1 MSRCCRPGARLKC
14 CVRIGL
20 FYFAQILCHP
30 EQGAVRYEASKRS
43 PLFPAPPFFHSAC
56 GHIVAGCA
64 SPYKQ
69 GAGEFSTV
77 IVDAGHGG
85 FDRGGRPLAGA
96 PEKVLAL
103 DTAQR
108 LAKVLRSKGFRVIE
122 TRKRDTFIPLST
134 RTTISNRTSNSIFV
148 SIHYN
153 WGRRRGAR
161 GVEIYYFSPRS
172 WRLASNILRQA
183 VRAYPTESRGVKRN
197 NFHVLRENRR
207 PAVLCELGFV
217 SNPQDNRYLQN
228 STYRQRIA
236 ERVAEAIVIERQ
248 SAQR

>member
-1 MSRCCRPGARLKC
+1 MKSARDRHHC
-14 CVRIGL
+14 
-20 FYFAQILCHP
+20 
-30 EQGAVRYEASKRS
+30 
-43 PLFPAPPFFHSAC
+43 PPFRFAVLLIAI
-56 GHIVAGCA
+56 IVAGCA

-85 FDRGGRPLAGA
+85 FDRGGRPLSGA

-103 DTAQR
+103 DTAKR

-122 TRKRDTFIPLST
+122 TRKRDDFVPLST
-134 RTTISNRTSNSIFV
+134 RTSISNRTSDSILV

-172 WRLASNILRQA
+172 WRLATNILRQA
-183 VRAYPTESRGVKRN
+183 TRAYPTERRGVKRN
-197 NFHVLRENRR
+197 NFYVLRENRR

-228 STYRQRIA
+228 RRYRQRIA

-248 SAQR
+248 SARR

>member
-1 MSRCCRPGARLKC
+1 MSRCCRHSARLKC

-30 EQGAVRYEASKRS
+30 GKEPSGMKSARDRHCS
-43 PLFPAPPFFHSAC
+43 PFCFCVLL
-56 GHIVAGCA
+56 VAILVVGCA

-69 GAGEFSTV
+69 GAGEFNTV

-85 FDRGGRPLAGA
+85 FDRGGRPLSGA
-96 PEKVLAL
+96 PEKALTL
-103 DTAQR
+103 DTARR
-108 LAKVLRSKGFRVIE
+108 LAKLLRSRGFRVIE
-122 TRKRDTFIPLST
+122 TRKRDAFVPLST
-134 RTTISNRTSNSIFV
+134 RTAVSNRTSDSIFV

-172 WRLASNILRQA
+172 WRLASNILHQA
-183 VRAYPTESRGVKRN
+183 TRAYPTESRGVKRN
-197 NFHVLRENRR
+197 HFHVLRENRR

-228 STYRQRIA
+228 RTYRQRIA
-236 ERVAEAIVIERQ
+236 ERIADAIVIERQ
-248 SAQR
+248 GARR

>member
-1 MSRCCRPGARLKC
+1 MK
-14 CVRIGL
+14 
-20 FYFAQILCHP
+20 
-30 EQGAVRYEASKRS
+30 
-43 PLFPAPPFFHSAC
+43 PPRDRHYLPSLRFWLLVA
-56 GHIVAGCA
+56 IALAGCA

-69 GAGEFSTV
+69 GAGEFGTV

-85 FDRGGRPLAGA
+85 FDRGGRPVFGA

-103 DTAQR
+103 DTAKR

-122 TRKRDTFIPLST
+122 TRKRDAFIPLAA
-134 RTTISNRTSNSIFV
+134 RTAASNRNADSIFV
-148 SIHYN
+148 SVHYN
-153 WGRRRGAR
+153 WAPRRGAR
-161 GVEIYYFSPRS
+161 GVEIYYYSPRS

-183 VRAYPTESRGVKRN
+183 TRAYPTESRGVKRN
-197 NFHVLRENRR
+197 NFYVLRQNRR

-228 STYRQRIA
+228 RTYRQRIA
-236 ERVAEAIVIERQ
+236 ERVAEGILIERK

>member
-1 MSRCCRPGARLKC
+1 MKS
-14 CVRIGL
+14 VRDRH
-20 FYFAQILCHP
+20 YP
-30 EQGAVRYEASKRS
+30 
-43 PLFPAPPFFHSAC
+43 PAFCFSVLLVAI
-56 GHIVAGCA
+56 IVAGCA

-85 FDRGGRPLAGA
+85 LDRGGRPLSGA
-96 PEKVLAL
+96 PEKALTL
-103 DTAQR
+103 DTAKR

-122 TRKRDTFIPLST
+122 TRKRDVFVPLST
-134 RTTISNRTSNSIFV
+134 RTSISNRTSDSIFV

-161 GVEIYYFSPRS
+161 GVEIYYYSPRA

-183 VRAYPTESRGVKRN
+183 TRAYPTESRGVKRN

-228 STYRQRIA
+228 RTYRQRIA

-248 SAQR
+248 RAKP

>member
-1 MSRCCRPGARLKC
+1 MKPARD
-14 CVRIGL
+14 RH
-20 FYFAQILCHP
+20 FPLCFRFSVLLV
-30 EQGAVRYEASKRS
+30 AI
-43 PLFPAPPFFHSAC
+43 
-56 GHIVAGCA
+56 IVAGCA

-69 GAGEFSTV
+69 GAGEFNTV

-85 FDRGGRPLAGA
+85 FDRGGRPVWGA

-103 DTAQR
+103 DTAKR
-108 LAKVLRSKGFRVIE
+108 LAKVLRSKGFRVVE
-122 TRKRDTFIPLST
+122 TRKRDVFVPLST
-134 RTTISNRTSNSIFV
+134 RTTPSNRTSGSIFV

-183 VRAYPTESRGVKRN
+183 TRAYPTESRGVKRS

-228 STYRQRIA
+228 RTYRQRIA
-236 ERVAEAIVIERQ
+236 ERVAEAIEIERR
-248 SAQR
+248 SARR

>member
-1 MSRCCRPGARLKC
+1 MKSARD
-14 CVRIGL
+14 RHH
-20 FYFAQILCHP
+20 F
-30 EQGAVRYEASKRS
+30 
-43 PLFPAPPFFHSAC
+43 PLFRFAVLLIA
-56 GHIVAGCA
+56 IIAAGCA

-85 FDRGGRPLAGA
+85 LDRGGRPLSGA

-103 DTAQR
+103 DTAKR
-108 LAKVLRSKGFRVIE
+108 LAKVLRRKGFRVIE
-122 TRKRDTFIPLST
+122 TRKRDAFVPLST
-134 RTTISNRTSNSIFV
+134 RTSISNRTSDSIFV

-172 WRLASNILRQA
+172 WRLATNILRQA
-183 VRAYPTESRGVKRN
+183 TRAYPTERRGVKRN

-217 SNPQDNRYLQN
+217 SNTQDNRYLQN
-228 STYRQRIA
+228 RTYRQRIA
-236 ERVAEAIVIERQ
+236 EQVAEAIVIERQ

>member
-1 MSRCCRPGARLKC
+1 MKPARD
-14 CVRIGL
+14 
-20 FYFAQILCHP
+20 FP
-30 EQGAVRYEASKRS
+30 
-43 PLFPAPPFFHSAC
+43 PLFCLSVLLVAT
-56 GHIVAGCA
+56 VLAGCA

-69 GAGEFSTV
+69 GAGQFNTV

-85 FDRGGRPLAGA
+85 FDRGGRPVSGA

-103 DTAQR
+103 DTAKR
-108 LAKVLRSKGFRVIE
+108 LARVLRSKGFRVIE
-122 TRKRDTFIPLST
+122 TRKRDVFIPLST
-134 RTTISNRTSNSIFV
+134 RTAVSNRTGGSIFV

-183 VRAYPTESRGVKRN
+183 TRAYPTESRGVKRN
-197 NFHVLRENRR
+197 NFHVLRYNRR

-228 STYRQRIA
+228 SAYRQRIA
-236 ERVAEAIVIERQ
+236 ERVAEAIEIERR
-248 SAQR
+248 SARN

>member
-1 MSRCCRPGARLKC
+1 MKPARD
-14 CVRIGL
+14 RR
-20 FYFAQILCHP
+20 YF
-30 EQGAVRYEASKRS
+30 S
-43 PLFPAPPFFHSAC
+43 PLHFSILLAAL
-56 GHIVAGCA
+56 IVAGCA

-69 GAGEFSTV
+69 GAGVQHSGCRRG
-77 IVDAGHGG
+77 ARRLA
-85 FDRGGRPLAGA
+85 RGGRPLSGA
-96 PEKVLAL
+96 PEKTLTL
-103 DTAQR
+103 DTAKR

-122 TRKRDTFIPLST
+122 TRKRDIFVPLST
-134 RTTISNRTSNSIFV
+134 RTAISNRTGDSILV

-172 WRLASNILRQA
+172 WRLASNILRQG

-197 NFHVLRENRR
+197 NFYVLRENRR

-228 STYRQRIA
+228 RTYRQRIA

-248 SAQR
+248 SAPRR

>member
-1 MSRCCRPGARLKC
+1 MSRPCCPGARLKC
-14 CVRIGL
+14 CVRSGL

-30 EQGAVRYEASKRS
+30 GKEPSDMKPTGNRRFS
-43 PLFPAPPFFHSAC
+43 PSFRFSVLLAAIMIP
-56 GHIVAGCA
+56 GCA

-69 GAGEFSTV
+69 GAGKFNTV

-85 FDRGGRPLAGA
+85 FDRGGRPVSGA

-103 DTAQR
+103 DTAKR
-108 LAKVLRSKGFRVIE
+108 LAKIFRSKGFRVIE
-122 TRKRDTFIPLST
+122 TRKRDIFVPLST
-134 RTTISNRTSNSIFV
+134 RTALPNRTSDSIFV

-153 WGRRRGAR
+153 WGHRRGAR

-172 WRLASNILRQA
+172 WRLASTILRQA
-183 VRAYPTESRGVKRN
+183 TRAYPTESRGVKRS

-228 STYRQRIA
+228 GTYRQRIA
-236 ERVAEAIVIERQ
+236 ERVAEAIEIERR
-248 SAQR
+248 SARP

>member
-1 MSRCCRPGARLKC
+1 MKPARNC
-14 CVRIGL
+14 YS
-20 FYFAQILCHP
+20 FP
-30 EQGAVRYEASKRS
+30 
-43 PLFPAPPFFHSAC
+43 PLRFSLLL
-56 GHIVAGCA
+56 VTVVLAGCA

-85 FDRGGRPLAGA
+85 FDRGGRPLFGA

-103 DTAQR
+103 DTAKR

-122 TRKRDTFIPLST
+122 TRKGDRFVPLSA
-134 RTTISNRTSNSIFV
+134 RTAVSNRTNNSIFV
-148 SIHYN
+148 SVHYN
-153 WGRRRGAR
+153 WGWRRGAR
-161 GVEIYYFSPRS
+161 GVEIYYYSPRS

-183 VRAYPTESRGVKRN
+183 TRAYPTESRGVKRS

-228 STYRQRIA
+228 RIYRQRIA

-248 SAQR
+248 RAQR

>member
-1 MSRCCRPGARLKC
+1 MKPARD
-14 CVRIGL
+14 RR
-20 FYFAQILCHP
+20 YFPHLRFSILLV
-30 EQGAVRYEASKRS
+30 AIV
-43 PLFPAPPFFHSAC
+43 
-56 GHIVAGCA
+56 VAGCA

-103 DTAQR
+103 DTAKR

-122 TRKRDTFIPLST
+122 TRKRDALIPLST

>member
-1 MSRCCRPGARLKC
+1 MKSARD
-14 CVRIGL
+14 RHYSPP
-20 FYFAQILCHP
+20 FYFSVLLVAIM
-30 EQGAVRYEASKRS
+30 
-43 PLFPAPPFFHSAC
+43 
-56 GHIVAGCA
+56 VAGCA

-69 GAGEFSTV
+69 GAGKFSTV

-85 FDRGGRPLAGA
+85 LDRGGRPLSGA
-96 PEKVLAL
+96 PEKALTL
-103 DTAQR
+103 DTAER

-122 TRKRDTFIPLST
+122 TRKRDVFVPLST
-134 RTTISNRTSNSIFV
+134 RTSISNRTSDSIFV

-161 GVEIYYFSPRS
+161 GVEIYYFSPRAC
-172 WRLASNILRQA
+172 RLASNILRQA
-183 VRAYPTESRGVKRN
+183 TRAYPTESRGVKRN

-228 STYRQRIA
+228 RTYRQRIA

-248 SAQR
+248 RAKP

>member
-1 MSRCCRPGARLKC
+1 MKP
-14 CVRIGL
+14 VRDRR
-20 FYFAQILCHP
+20 YFSHPRFSILLV
-30 EQGAVRYEASKRS
+30 AI
-43 PLFPAPPFFHSAC
+43 
-56 GHIVAGCA
+56 IVAGCA

-103 DTAQR
+103 DTAKR

-122 TRKRDTFIPLST
+122 TRKRDALIPLST

>member
-1 MSRCCRPGARLKC
+1 MKPARDRPHFSL
-14 CVRIGL
+14 L
-20 FYFAQILCHP
+20 P
-30 EQGAVRYEASKRS
+30 S
-43 PLFPAPPFFHSAC
+43 SALLVVM
-56 GHIVAGCA
+56 IVAGCA
-64 SPYKQ
+64 SPYKR

-77 IVDAGHGG
+77 AVDAGHGG
-85 FDRGGRPLAGA
+85 IDRGGRPLSGT

-103 DTAQR
+103 DTAKR

-122 TRKRDTFIPLST
+122 TRKRDVFVPLST
-134 RTTISNRTSNSIFV
+134 RTAISNRTRDSIFV

-183 VRAYPTESRGVKRN
+183 VRAYPTERRGVKRN
-197 NFHVLRENRR
+197 NFYVLRENRR

-228 STYRQRIA
+228 RTYRQRIA
-236 ERVAEAIVIERQ
+236 EQVAEAIVIERQ